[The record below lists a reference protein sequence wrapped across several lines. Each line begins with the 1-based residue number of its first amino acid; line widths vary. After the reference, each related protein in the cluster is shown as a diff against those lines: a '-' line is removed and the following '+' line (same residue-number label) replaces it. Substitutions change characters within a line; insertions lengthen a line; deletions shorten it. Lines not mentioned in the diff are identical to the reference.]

1 MQNQRRPQQN
11 QRRHVQRRDA
21 GYTYRSTRQANP
33 RNGQM
38 VRSEKRRPTTSVQK
52 TRNLPPQIVHVELVN
67 QYSSGK
73 SNVGK
78 AVAGGLLFGAVGAV
92 IGASSNN
99 TKTNVTFRVTY
110 DNGKINYVHC
120 VAGDFIYS
128 QYINIMENLDRMH
141 NDPTYK
147 PPGKVATTFNLAM
160 LILYL
165 AGCVVALIGLCWF
178 IWWIITL

>member
-1 MQNQRRPQQN
+1 MQNQRRPQQS
-11 QRRHVQRRDA
+11 QRRRVPRYENE
-21 GYTYRSTRQANP
+21 YTYRQPRQTNT

-38 VRSEKRRPTTSVQK
+38 VRSEKRRPITNTK
-52 TRNLPPQIVHVELVN
+52 KPRDLPPRIVHVELVN
-67 QYSSGK
+67 QYTSGK

-99 TKTNVTFRVTY
+99 SKTNVTFRVTY
-110 DNGKINYVHC
+110 DNGKIDYVHC
-120 VAGDFIYS
+120 VAGDFIYC
-128 QYINIMENLDRMH
+128 QYVNIMENLDRMR

-147 PPGKVATTFNLAM
+147 PPGKIATTFNLAM

-165 AGCVVALIGLCWF
+165 AGCVVALIGLGWF